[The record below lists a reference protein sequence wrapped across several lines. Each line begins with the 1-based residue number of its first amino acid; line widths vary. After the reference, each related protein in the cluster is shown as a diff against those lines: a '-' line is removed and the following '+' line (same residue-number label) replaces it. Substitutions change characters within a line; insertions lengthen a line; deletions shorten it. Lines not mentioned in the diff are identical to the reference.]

1 MNSDATRKRPDPAES
16 AAAARLRDVRHALL
30 RLHKA
35 LLDDERAAFE
45 RARGRIESSG
55 EFLQLVL
62 HDEWFAWLRL
72 LSELVVQI
80 DERLDA
86 DEPLTE
92 SDAEELMKQAR
103 ALVKS
108 PGEEDFARKY
118 RDALQR
124 NPDVVMVHAAVSK
137 VIG

>member
-1 MNSDATRKRPDPAES
+1 MVCAGSRP
-16 AAAARLRDVRHALL
+16 
-30 RLHKA
+30 
-35 LLDDERAAFE
+35 
-45 RARGRIESSG
+45 
-55 EFLQLVL
+55 
-62 HDEWFAWLRL
+62 

-92 SDAEELMKQAR
+92 GDAEELMKSAR

-108 PGEEDFARKY
+108 AGEENFACKY

-124 NPDVVMVHAAVSK
+124 NPDVVMVHAAASK

>member
-1 MNSDATRKRPDPAES
+1 MTRIHENKTEKER
-16 AAAARLRDVRHALL
+16 AAVVRLRDVRHSLL

-45 RARGRIESSG
+45 RVRGRIESSG

-62 HDEWFAWLRL
+62 HDECFAWLRP

-92 SDAEELMKQAR
+92 SEARELMKMVH
-103 ALVKS
+103 ALVKAT
-108 PGEEDFARKY
+108 GEENFARKY

-124 NPDVVMVHAAVSK
+124 NPDVVLAHAAALK
-137 VIG
+137 LIG

>member
-1 MNSDATRKRPDPAES
+1 MMTRIPENKAEKEN
-16 AAAARLRDVRHALL
+16 AAVARLRDVRHALL

-62 HDEWFAWLRL
+62 HDEWFAWLRP

-86 DEPLTE
+86 DDPLTE
-92 SDAEELMKQAR
+92 GDAEELMKLAC

-108 PGEEDFARKY
+108 AGEENFARKY

-124 NPDVVMVHAAVSK
+124 NPDVVMVHAAASK

>member
-1 MNSDATRKRPDPAES
+1 MTRIPEHKAEKEND
-16 AAAARLRDVRHALL
+16 AAARLRDVRHALL

-35 LLDDERAAFE
+35 LLDDERAVFE
-45 RARGRIESSG
+45 RASGRIESSG

-62 HDEWFAWLRL
+62 HDEWFAWLRP

-86 DEPLTE
+86 EEPLTE
-92 SDAEELMKQAR
+92 SDAEELMKPAR
-103 ALVKS
+103 VLVKS
-108 PGEEDFARKY
+108 AGEENFARKY

-124 NPDVVMVHAAVSK
+124 NPDVVMVHAAASK

>member
-1 MNSDATRKRPDPAES
+1 MPENKAEKEN
-16 AAAARLRDVRHALL
+16 AAVARLRDVRDALL

-45 RARGRIESSG
+45 RAHGRIESSG

-62 HDEWFAWLRL
+62 HDEWFAWLRP

-86 DEPLTE
+86 DEPVTE
-92 SDAEELMKQAR
+92 SDAEGLMKVAR

-108 PGEEDFARKY
+108 TGEENFARQY
-118 RDALQR
+118 RGALQR
-124 NPDVVMVHAAVSK
+124 NPDVVMVHAAASK